1 MSCKRSASASRGL
14 PGSGTITAAL
24 LICSAALVS
33 LFSGGTA
40 WADECPNA
48 AARTGPSAVLE
59 DCRAYELVT
68 PPATITGPK
77 FQINPA
83 AGGFN
88 TPTSDESGNR
98 LLFSLKGEA
107 LPGTGATGTTDTYMA
122 ERSAS
127 GWTSR
132 LFGPTGE
139 QAGSVEPGG
148 TAAGYDSGFSWVL
161 RPGTLGNGRYLVMQ
175 DGSITAFGSGT
186 LADDPNAIGRWISPA
201 GDHVIFTSEKRL
213 EPEAPEEVGCCP
225 FGFWQ
230 VGLNEPVDAVY
241 EWTPS
246 GLQVLSLLPNDEQ
259 APAGSTTYY
268 WGTSKDGSSVVFNVG
283 GFFGENG
290 TLYVRHEGT
299 TYPIVTVPYAEEAV
313 YMGSSSSG
321 KKIFY
326 LIDPG
331 VFFGETSGKLFEY
344 DVDTEESRQVTDASD
359 VSVVNVSED
368 GSHVYFISGE
378 QLDAGQGTPGGRN
391 LFVWSGG
398 ETHFI
403 AELTPEDVGADFGRK
418 SLIAWPLAIS
428 VAQQSTLV
436 GVGVDPSRT
445 TPDGSVFAFEAKSNL
460 TSYDSA
466 GHTEIYRYSSGEIRC
481 VSCNPTGAPPTSD
494 ARLQGV
500 SSLPE
505 EEEKAAPTVASAE
518 VRNLRNDG
526 RAVFYISGDRLVD
539 HDTDGKLDVYEWRDG
554 RIALISYGRSEG
566 GNEWLYGVSPDG
578 SNVFFTSADRLVP
591 EKESNT
597 FSLYDAR
604 IDGGFPP
611 ASTPAPCDVSNCQ
624 GGPSLS
630 PAAPAV
636 GTARALRAGNLRP
649 HRHPCKKL
657 RGKRRKRCLQA
668 HKHKKNNAKTN
679 RRAG

>member
-1 MSCKRSASASRGL
+1 
-14 PGSGTITAAL
+14 
-24 LICSAALVS
+24 
-33 LFSGGTA
+33 
-40 WADECPNA
+40 
-48 AARTGPSAVLE
+48 
-59 DCRAYELVT
+59 LVT

-88 TPTSDESGNR
+88 TPTSDESGSR
-98 LLFSLKGEA
+98 VLFSLKGEA
-107 LPGTGATGTTDTYMA
+107 LAGSGGTGTTDTYMS
-122 ERSAS
+122 ERSSS

-148 TAAGYDSGFSWVL
+148 TSAGYSSGFSWIL
-161 RPGTLGNGRYLVMQ
+161 RPGTLANGRYLVKP
-175 DGSITAFGSGT
+175 DGSVTAFRVGS
-186 LADDPNAIGRWISPA
+186 LADDPNAIGRWISPV

-246 GLQVLSLLPNDEQ
+246 GLQVLSLLPNDEPV
-259 APAGSTTYY
+259 PAGSTTYY

-290 TLYVRHEGT
+290 TLYVRHNGT
-299 TYPIVTVPYAEEAV
+299 TFPIVTVPFAEEAV

-321 KKIFY
+321 DKIFY
-326 LIDPG
+326 LVDPG

-344 DVDTEESRQVTDASD
+344 DVDTEETRQITDASD

-378 QLDAGQGTPGGRN
+378 QLDGSQGTLGGRN
-391 LFVWSGG
+391 LYVWRGG
-398 ETHFI
+398 ETNFV
-403 AELTPEDVGADFGRK
+403 AELSPEDVGADFGRK
-418 SLIAWPLAIS
+418 SLIAWPLVIS

-436 GVGVDPSRT
+436 GQGVDPSRS
-445 TPDGSVFAFEAKSNL
+445 TPDGSVFVFEAKSNL
-460 TSYDSA
+460 TAYDSA
-466 GHTEIYRYSSGEIRC
+466 GHNEIYRYSTQSGQLSC
-481 VSCNPTGAPPTSD
+481 VSCNPAGAPPTSD

-505 EEEKAAPTVASAE
+505 EEEKEAPTVAASE
-518 VRNLRNDG
+518 VRNVRNDG
-526 RAVFYISGDRLVD
+526 KAVFFISGDRLVD
-539 HDTDGKLDVYEWRDG
+539 RDTDGKLDVYEWREG
-554 RIALISYGRSEG
+554 QIALISYGRSEG

-578 SNVFFTSADRLVP
+578 SDVFFTSADRLVP
-591 EKESNT
+591 EKQSNT

-604 IDGGFPP
+604 INGGFPP
-611 ASTPAPCDVSNCQ
+611 ESTPVPCAIGSCQ
-624 GGPSLS
+624 GGPSIA

-636 GTARALRAGNLRP
+636 GTARALRAGNLKPRR
-649 HRHPCKKL
+649 RHLQPCKKL

-668 HKHKKNNAKTN
+668 HKHKKNSAENN